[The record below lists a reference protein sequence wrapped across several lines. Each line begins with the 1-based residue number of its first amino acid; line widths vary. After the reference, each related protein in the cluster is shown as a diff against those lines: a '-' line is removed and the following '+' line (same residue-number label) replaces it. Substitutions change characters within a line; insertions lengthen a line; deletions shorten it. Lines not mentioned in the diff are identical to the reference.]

1 MADTNTKDMKKKKE
15 KPRKPKYGFF
25 SCVWYSFK
33 LHWEADRKIALFLLF
48 GVLFQL
54 GVNAVAVYSPALL
67 LRELEP
73 GTTLLRL
80 FAVVLALSA
89 AKILFDAGERVYEDV
104 SGYGPMTV
112 HYLLQYKREEKRR
125 DLDRFLLLSEENQT
139 LLRRAGDVT
148 AGNGTDG
155 TYLFYSFTQI
165 VYAIL
170 GFFLFGTLVSLVHPV
185 LILLILLGTVCNFFA
200 LSFRQKITRATLDE
214 RNVVDKKLDYL
225 TLTLPGDFRAG
236 KDIRLYSLAD
246 GIDRLV
252 KGLSD
257 KGMALYWKEERNQF
271 LVTLVDMLFLL
282 LQNGAA
288 FAFLIAKALRGEI
301 DAADFVL
308 YFSAVASLSSF
319 LNTIVRYWSWMRAG
333 AMQISDFREFLAIEN
348 RLNRGPGLPVPQ
360 KAPAI
365 EFRDVTYRYP
375 GSEKDAVSH
384 LSFRI
389 EPGESVALVGL
400 NGAGKTTLVKL
411 ICGLLIPDGGEVLLD
426 GHTVF
431 EYNRDEYYTLFSLV
445 PQTYFFLPASIGSNI
460 AAAEEY
466 DEEKALRAAGDA
478 GLSEKLASLPQGLE
492 TPLNKALFPD
502 GIELSGGEAQ
512 RLLLARALYRGAPV
526 LLLDEPTAALD
537 PIAEDGI
544 YREYRRMTEGATS
557 LFISHRLA
565 STRFCDRVV
574 YLEDGGIAESGT
586 HDELIAQD
594 GAYRRLFDV
603 QSRYYQ
609 EEKEDAEKEETP

>member
-1 MADTNTKDMKKKKE
+1 MAEKKKKKD

-25 SCVWYSFK
+25 SCVWFTFK
-33 LHWEADRKIALFLLF
+33 LSWEADKKAA
-48 GVLFQL
+48 VLVAL
-54 GVNAVAVYSPALL
+54 GVPILLGVDAVAIYSPALL

-73 GTTLLRL
+73 GTALLRL

-89 AKILFDAGERVYEDV
+89 AKILFDAGSKFYANAGDV
-104 SGYGPMTV
+104 GLTSLCS
-112 HYLLQYKREEKRR
+112 LLQYKREEKRR
-125 DLDRFLLLSEENQT
+125 DLDRFLLLTEENQT
-139 LLRRAGDVT
+139 LMRRASDVSKSP
-148 AGNGTDG
+148 NSDG
-155 TYLFYSFTQI
+155 VALFYLFTQV

-170 GFFLFGTLVSLVHPV
+170 GFLLFGTLVSLLSPL
-185 LILLILLGTVCNFFA
+185 LILLILLGAVCNYFA
-200 LSFRQKITRATLDE
+200 LSIRQKITRATLDP

-252 KGLSD
+252 KNLSD
-257 KGMALYWKEERNQF
+257 KGMKLYRKEERNQF

-282 LQNGAA
+282 IRNGAA
-288 FAFLIAKALRGEI
+288 FAFLIVAALRGEI
-301 DAADFVL
+301 DSADFVL
-308 YFSAVASLSSF
+308 YFSAAVSLSSF
-319 LNTIVRYWSWMRAG
+319 LNTIIRDWSYMRAG

-348 RLNRGPGLPVPQ
+348 KLNRGPGLPLPQ
-360 KAPAI
+360 KAPSI

-375 GSEKDAVSH
+375 GSEKDALSH
-384 LSFRI
+384 LSLRI

-411 ICGLLIPDGGEVLLD
+411 IAGLLIPDEGEVLLD

-445 PQTYFFLPASIGSNI
+445 PQTYFFLPASLGSNI

-466 DEEKALRAAGDA
+466 DGEKALRAAAGA
-478 GLSEKLASLPQGLE
+478 GLSEKIASLPKGLE
-492 TPLNKALFPD
+492 TPLNRALFPD

-512 RLLLARALYRGAPV
+512 KLLLARALYRDAPV

-544 YREYRRMTEGATS
+544 YKEYRRMTAGATS

-574 YLEDGGIAESGT
+574 YLEEGRIAESGT
-586 HDELIAQD
+586 HAELMARD
-594 GAYRRLFDV
+594 GAYRKLFDV
-603 QSRYYQ
+603 QSRYY
-609 EEKEDAEKEETP
+609 KEDKADAEKEEIR

>member
-1 MADTNTKDMKKKKE
+1 MAKKKKQKE
-15 KPRKPKYGFF
+15 KPRKPKYGLF
-25 SCVWYSFK
+25 SCVRFLFK
-33 LHWEADRKIALFLLF
+33 LQWEADKGIALIMAF
-48 GVLFQL
+48 GIPVML
-54 GVNAVAVYSPALL
+54 GIDAVAIYTPALL

-80 FAVVLALSA
+80 FAVLLALTI
-89 AKILFDAGERVYEDV
+89 AKILFDAGGKIFNNAAN
-104 SGYGPMTV
+104 SGPMMLC
-112 HYLLQYKREEKRR
+112 YLLQYKREEKRW

-139 LLRRAGDVT
+139 LLRRANNV
-148 AGNGTDG
+148 AANPSEA
-155 TYLFYSFTQI
+155 LFLLYYFTSI
-165 VYAIL
+165 VYSIL
-170 GFFLFGTLVSLVHPV
+170 GFLLFGTLVSLVHPL
-185 LILLILLGTVCNFFA
+185 LILLILLGAVCNHFA
-200 LSFRQKITRATLDE
+200 LSIRRRITRTTMDE

-252 KGLSD
+252 KNLSD
-257 KGMALYWKEERNQF
+257 KGMKLYWKEERNQF

-282 LQNGAA
+282 IRNGAA
-288 FAFLIAKALRGEI
+288 FAFLVAGALRGEI
-301 DAADFVL
+301 DSADFVL

-319 LNTIVRYWSWMRAG
+319 LNTIIRYWSDMREG

-348 RLNRGPGLPVPQ
+348 RLNRAPGLPLPQ

-365 EFRDVTYRYP
+365 EFKDVTFRYP
-375 GSEKDAVSH
+375 GSEKDAVSR
-384 LSFRI
+384 LSLRI

-411 ICGLLIPDGGEVLLD
+411 IAGLLIPDEGEVLVG

-445 PQTYFFLPASIGSNI
+445 PQSYFFLPASIGSNI
-460 AAAEEY
+460 ASSEEY
-466 DEEKALRAAGDA
+466 DAEKALRAADEA
-478 GLSEKLASLPQGLE
+478 GLSDKIASLPKGLE

-512 RLLLARALYRGAPV
+512 RLLLARALYRNAPV

-544 YREYRRMTEGATS
+544 YREYRRMTAGCTS

-565 STRFCDRVV
+565 STRFCDRVI
-574 YLEDGGIAESGT
+574 YMEDGRIAETGT
-586 HDELIAQD
+586 HDELMARG

-603 QSRYYQ
+603 QSRYYK
-609 EEKEDAEKEETP
+609 EEVRKEETL

>member
-1 MADTNTKDMKKKKE
+1 MAEKKKKKD

-25 SCVWYSFK
+25 SCVWFTFK
-33 LHWEADRKIALFLLF
+33 LSWEADKKAA
-48 GVLFQL
+48 VLVAL
-54 GVNAVAVYSPALL
+54 GVPILLGSNAVAIYSPALL

-89 AKILFDAGERVYEDV
+89 AKILFDAGSKFYANAGDV
-104 SGYGPMTV
+104 GLMSLCS
-112 HYLLQYKREEKRR
+112 LLQYKREEKRR
-125 DLDRFLLLSEENQT
+125 DLDRFLLLTEENQT
-139 LLRRAGDVT
+139 LMRRASDVSESP
-148 AGNGTDG
+148 GTDG
-155 TYLFYSFTQI
+155 VSLFFLFTQV

-170 GFFLFGTLVSLVHPV
+170 GFLLFGTLVSLLYPL
-185 LILLILLGTVCNFFA
+185 LILLILLGAVCNYFA
-200 LSFRQKITRATLDE
+200 LSIRQKITRATLDP
-214 RNVVDKKLDYL
+214 RNAVDKKLDYL

-252 KGLSD
+252 KNLSD
-257 KGMALYWKEERNQF
+257 KGMKLYWKEERNQF

-282 LQNGAA
+282 IRNGAA
-288 FAFLIAKALRGEI
+288 FAFLIVGALRGEI
-301 DAADFVL
+301 DSADFVL
-308 YFSAVASLSSF
+308 YFSAAVSLSSF
-319 LNTIVRYWSWMRAG
+319 LNTIIRDWSYMRAG
-333 AMQISDFREFLAIEN
+333 ALQISDFREFLAIEN
-348 RLNRGPGLPVPQ
+348 KLNRGPGLPLPQ
-360 KAPAI
+360 KAPSI

-375 GSEKDAVSH
+375 GSEKDALSH
-384 LSFRI
+384 LSLRI

-411 ICGLLIPDGGEVLLD
+411 IAGLLIPDEGEVLLD

-445 PQTYFFLPASIGSNI
+445 PQTYFFLPASLGSNI

-466 DEEKALRAAGDA
+466 DGEKALRAAAGA
-478 GLSEKLASLPQGLE
+478 GLSEQIASLPKGLE
-492 TPLNKALFPD
+492 TPLNRALSPD

-512 RLLLARALYRGAPV
+512 KLLLARALYRDAPV

-544 YREYRRMTEGATS
+544 YKEYRRMTAGATS

-574 YLEDGGIAESGT
+574 YLEEGRIAESGT
-586 HDELIAQD
+586 HAELMARD

-603 QSRYYQ
+603 QSRYY
-609 EEKEDAEKEETP
+609 KEDKADAEKEEIR